1 MTKRWPCIVLVVLCC
16 LLIVVNTRSVF
27 GADIEVVNKTSI
39 DAGDFPLRADI
50 ENNVIFLRGKF
61 LSRTVTGEKIIG
73 DVDLDVVFQDSDG
86 RELSRATVP
95 VKEYRLGL
103 WFEQS
108 VGTVVV
114 PHEGGIS
121 REALRRIIVTAR
133 EFDTEVKEARRREAS
148 IRAKGWPKGIETA
161 VIERRVL
168 IGMTREQVR
177 LSFGAPKRIDET
189 IRASGRTE
197 YWNYGSVGLLF
208 EGDHLTTIQRNR

>member
-1 MTKRWPCIVLVVLCC
+1 MLCC
-16 LLIVVNTRSVF
+16 LLPVVNTGSVF
-27 GADIEVVNKTSI
+27 GADIDVVNKTSI

-73 DVDLDVVFQDSDG
+73 DVTLDVVLQDIDG
-86 RELSRATVP
+86 RELSRVTVP
-95 VKEYRLGL
+95 VKEYRMGL

-108 VGTVVV
+108 VGTVV
-114 PHEGGIS
+114 PREGGIS

-133 EFDTEVKEARRREAS
+133 EFDTEVKEAGRREAS

-197 YWNYGSVGLLF
+197 YWNYGSLGLLF
-208 EGDHLTTIQRNR
+208 EGDHLTTIHRSR